1 MTHKIY
7 WAERGLRYL
16 YEVVTA
22 ELFMYTFCMIFM
34 RQDPRFTDAIWIAGI
49 FLLSYLIRDFAPNH
63 ILLTVGHLVLAGLLV
78 ILPGTVW
85 IRTVTGIYDI
95 GYLLPC
101 AVAYAKRGSG
111 LTDMSEPWPSILAGI
126 FVYFASIGMELP
138 VLSNLSYIAVALL
151 MAIYMMIRYIQGL
164 KRYIS
169 QTTEVSEQSI
179 RDIAFINGRVVLFL
193 AVLVL
198 LLMGACR
205 FLDLSGFVNV
215 LARAFAKVVQTVF
228 GAIMVI
234 WVFVLT
240 LLTKGGT
247 AATSLDYQDTLN
259 EYYQNSVKGYDV
271 FTLILKVFVVL
282 LLIFFLV
289 RILLQV
295 IRFLLK
301 PRSYADDVI
310 ELIAEEPN
318 QYKERIT
325 NRRIMHR
332 LTAEEQAR
340 KIYKKSILRYKDVIT
355 LNKRMTCEDIR
366 QEITKTEVGNV
377 EGISAIYEQ
386 IRYGAGEVD
395 NYVIREM
402 KAASGQNKRVNKKEN
417 KKGVVQN
424 EPEEKDDRIMGSH
437 HSTCSGCCG
446 TVSYTGDKKSE
457 K

>member
-240 LLTKGGT
+240 LLTKGGP

-318 QYKERIT
+318 QYKERII

-366 QEITKTEVGNV
+366 QEITETEVGNV

-417 KKGVVQN
+417 KKGVVQ
-424 EPEEKDDRIMGSH
+424 K
-437 HSTCSGCCG
+437 
-446 TVSYTGDKKSE
+446 
-457 K
+457 

>member
-205 FLDLSGFVNV
+205 FLNLSGFVNV

-240 LLTKGGT
+240 LLTKGGP

-417 KKGVVQN
+417 KKGVVQ
-424 EPEEKDDRIMGSH
+424 K
-437 HSTCSGCCG
+437 
-446 TVSYTGDKKSE
+446 
-457 K
+457 

>member
-34 RQDPRFTDAIWIAGI
+34 RQDPRFVDAIWIAGI

-101 AVAYAKRGSG
+101 AVAYAKRGSR

-126 FVYFASIGMELP
+126 IVYFASIGMELP

-205 FLDLSGFVNV
+205 FLDLSGFVTV

-240 LLTKGGT
+240 LLTKGGP

-271 FTLILKVFVVL
+271 FTLILKVVVVL

-289 RILLQV
+289 RILLKV

-310 ELIAEEPN
+310 EFIAEEPN
-318 QYKERIT
+318 QHKERIT
-325 NRRIMHR
+325 NSRIMHR
-332 LTAEEQAR
+332 LTAEERAR

-355 LNKRMTCEDIR
+355 FNKRMTCEDIR
-366 QEITKTEVGNV
+366 QEITETEVGNV

-417 KKGVVQN
+417 KKGVVQ
-424 EPEEKDDRIMGSH
+424 K
-437 HSTCSGCCG
+437 
-446 TVSYTGDKKSE
+446 
-457 K
+457 

>member
-240 LLTKGGT
+240 LLTKGGP

-259 EYYQNSVKGYDV
+259 EYYQNSVKEYDV

-417 KKGVVQN
+417 KKGVVQ
-424 EPEEKDDRIMGSH
+424 K
-437 HSTCSGCCG
+437 
-446 TVSYTGDKKSE
+446 
-457 K
+457 

>member
-34 RQDPRFTDAIWIAGI
+34 RQDPRFVDAIWIAGI

-111 LTDMSEPWPSILAGI
+111 LTDMSEPWPSISAGI

-240 LLTKGGT
+240 LLTKGGP

-366 QEITKTEVGNV
+366 QEITETEVGNV

-417 KKGVVQN
+417 KKGVVQ
-424 EPEEKDDRIMGSH
+424 K
-437 HSTCSGCCG
+437 
-446 TVSYTGDKKSE
+446 
-457 K
+457 

>member
-34 RQDPRFTDAIWIAGI
+34 RQDPRFVDAIWIAGI

-240 LLTKGGT
+240 LLTKGGP

-259 EYYQNSVKGYDV
+259 EYYQNSVKEYDV

-366 QEITKTEVGNV
+366 QEITETEVGNV

-417 KKGVVQN
+417 KKGVVQ
-424 EPEEKDDRIMGSH
+424 K
-437 HSTCSGCCG
+437 
-446 TVSYTGDKKSE
+446 
-457 K
+457 

>member
-138 VLSNLSYIAVALL
+138 VLSSLSYIAVVLL
-151 MAIYMMIRYIQGL
+151 MTIYMMIRYIQGL

-240 LLTKGGT
+240 LLTKGGP

-386 IRYGAGEVD
+386 IRYGAEEVD

-417 KKGVVQN
+417 KKGVVQ
-424 EPEEKDDRIMGSH
+424 K
-437 HSTCSGCCG
+437 
-446 TVSYTGDKKSE
+446 
-457 K
+457 

>member
-34 RQDPRFTDAIWIAGI
+34 RQDPRFVDAIWIAGI

-240 LLTKGGT
+240 LLTKGGP

-366 QEITKTEVGNV
+366 QEITETEVGNV

-402 KAASGQNKRVNKKEN
+402 KAASVQNKRVNKKEN
-417 KKGVVQN
+417 KKGVVQ
-424 EPEEKDDRIMGSH
+424 K
-437 HSTCSGCCG
+437 
-446 TVSYTGDKKSE
+446 
-457 K
+457 

>member
-34 RQDPRFTDAIWIAGI
+34 RQDPRFVDAIWIAGI

-101 AVAYAKRGSG
+101 AVAYAKRGSR

-126 FVYFASIGMELP
+126 IVYFASIGMELP

-205 FLDLSGFVNV
+205 FLDLSGFVTV

-240 LLTKGGT
+240 LLTKGGP

-271 FTLILKVFVVL
+271 FTLILKVVVVL

-289 RILLQV
+289 RILLKV
-295 IRFLLK
+295 IRSLLK

-310 ELIAEEPN
+310 EFIAEEPN
-318 QYKERIT
+318 QHKERIT
-325 NRRIMHR
+325 NSRIMHR
-332 LTAEEQAR
+332 LTAEERAR

-366 QEITKTEVGNV
+366 QEITETEVGNV

-417 KKGVVQN
+417 KKGVVQ
-424 EPEEKDDRIMGSH
+424 K
-437 HSTCSGCCG
+437 
-446 TVSYTGDKKSE
+446 
-457 K
+457 

>member
-34 RQDPRFTDAIWIAGI
+34 RQDPRFVDAIWIAGI

-63 ILLTVGHLVLAGLLV
+63 ILLTVGHLVLAGLLF

-101 AVAYAKRGSG
+101 AVAYAKRGSR

-126 FVYFASIGMELP
+126 IVYFASIGMELP

-164 KRYIS
+164 ERYIS

-240 LLTKGGT
+240 LLTKGGP

-366 QEITKTEVGNV
+366 QEITETEVGNV

-402 KAASGQNKRVNKKEN
+402 KAASVQNKRVNKKEN
-417 KKGVVQN
+417 KKGVVQ
-424 EPEEKDDRIMGSH
+424 K
-437 HSTCSGCCG
+437 
-446 TVSYTGDKKSE
+446 
-457 K
+457 

>member
-34 RQDPRFTDAIWIAGI
+34 RQDPRFVDAIWIAGI

-111 LTDMSEPWPSILAGI
+111 LTNMSEPWPSILAGI

-151 MAIYMMIRYIQGL
+151 MAIYMIIRYIQGL

-205 FLDLSGFVNV
+205 FLDLSGFVTV

-240 LLTKGGT
+240 LLTKGGP

-271 FTLILKVFVVL
+271 FTLILKVVVVL

-289 RILLQV
+289 RILLKV

-366 QEITKTEVGNV
+366 QEITETEVGNV

-402 KAASGQNKRVNKKEN
+402 KAASVQNKRVNKKEN
-417 KKGVVQN
+417 KKGVVQ
-424 EPEEKDDRIMGSH
+424 K
-437 HSTCSGCCG
+437 
-446 TVSYTGDKKSE
+446 
-457 K
+457 

>member
-34 RQDPRFTDAIWIAGI
+34 RQDPRFVDAIWIAGI

-63 ILLTVGHLVLAGLLV
+63 ILLTVGHLVLAGLLF

-101 AVAYAKRGSG
+101 AVAYAKRGSR
-111 LTDMSEPWPSILAGI
+111 LTDMSEPWPSILAEI
-126 FVYFASIGMELP
+126 IVYFASIGMELP

-164 KRYIS
+164 ERYIS

-240 LLTKGGT
+240 LLTKGGP
-247 AATSLDYQDTLN
+247 AATDLDYQNTLN

-271 FTLILKVFVVL
+271 FTLILKVVVVL

-289 RILLQV
+289 RILLKV

-310 ELIAEEPN
+310 EFIAEEPN
-318 QYKERIT
+318 QHKERIT
-325 NRRIMHR
+325 NSRIMHR
-332 LTAEEQAR
+332 LTAEERAR

-366 QEITKTEVGNV
+366 QEITETEVGNV

-417 KKGVVQN
+417 KKGVVQ
-424 EPEEKDDRIMGSH
+424 K
-437 HSTCSGCCG
+437 
-446 TVSYTGDKKSE
+446 
-457 K
+457 

>member
-289 RILLQV
+289 RILMQV

-417 KKGVVQN
+417 KKGVVQ
-424 EPEEKDDRIMGSH
+424 K
-437 HSTCSGCCG
+437 
-446 TVSYTGDKKSE
+446 
-457 K
+457 

>member
-34 RQDPRFTDAIWIAGI
+34 RQDPRFVDAIWIAGI

-205 FLDLSGFVNV
+205 FLDLFGFVNV

-240 LLTKGGT
+240 LLTKGGP

-366 QEITKTEVGNV
+366 QEITETEVGNV

-402 KAASGQNKRVNKKEN
+402 KAASVQNKRVNKKEN
-417 KKGVVQN
+417 KKGVVQ
-424 EPEEKDDRIMGSH
+424 K
-437 HSTCSGCCG
+437 
-446 TVSYTGDKKSE
+446 
-457 K
+457 

>member
-34 RQDPRFTDAIWIAGI
+34 RQDPRFVDAIWIAGI

-417 KKGVVQN
+417 KKGVVQ
-424 EPEEKDDRIMGSH
+424 K
-437 HSTCSGCCG
+437 
-446 TVSYTGDKKSE
+446 
-457 K
+457 

>member
-1 MTHKIY
+1 M
-7 WAERGLRYL
+7 RYL

-34 RQDPRFTDAIWIAGI
+34 RQDPRFVDAIWIAGI

-240 LLTKGGT
+240 LLTKGGP

-366 QEITKTEVGNV
+366 QEITETEVGNV

-402 KAASGQNKRVNKKEN
+402 KAASVQNKRVNKKKIKRE
-417 KKGVVQN
+417 
-424 EPEEKDDRIMGSH
+424 
-437 HSTCSGCCG
+437 
-446 TVSYTGDKKSE
+446 
-457 K
+457 

>member
-34 RQDPRFTDAIWIAGI
+34 RQDPRFVDVIWIAGI

-240 LLTKGGT
+240 LLTKGGP

-366 QEITKTEVGNV
+366 QEITGTEVGNV

-402 KAASGQNKRVNKKEN
+402 KAASVQNKRVNKKEN
-417 KKGVVQN
+417 KKGVVQ
-424 EPEEKDDRIMGSH
+424 K
-437 HSTCSGCCG
+437 
-446 TVSYTGDKKSE
+446 
-457 K
+457 

>member
-34 RQDPRFTDAIWIAGI
+34 RQDPRFVDAIWIAGI

-240 LLTKGGT
+240 LLTKGGP

-332 LTAEEQAR
+332 LTAEEQVR

-366 QEITKTEVGNV
+366 QEITETEVGNV

-402 KAASGQNKRVNKKEN
+402 KAASVQNKRVNKKEN
-417 KKGVVQN
+417 KKGVVQ
-424 EPEEKDDRIMGSH
+424 K
-437 HSTCSGCCG
+437 
-446 TVSYTGDKKSE
+446 
-457 K
+457 

>member
-16 YEVVTA
+16 YEVVAA

-63 ILLTVGHLVLAGLLV
+63 ILLTIGHLVLAGLLV

-85 IRTVTGIYDI
+85 IRMVTGIYDI

-101 AVAYAKRGSG
+101 AVAYAKRGSR

-126 FVYFASIGMELP
+126 IIYFASIGMKLS

-179 RDIAFINGRVVLFL
+179 RDIAVINGRVVLFL

-240 LLTKGGT
+240 LLTKGGS
-247 AATSLDYQDTLN
+247 AATDLDYQDTLN

-301 PRSYADDVI
+301 PRSHADDVI

-332 LTAEEQAR
+332 LTAEERAR

-366 QEITKTEVGNV
+366 QEITETEGGNV

-395 NYVIREM
+395 NHVIREM
-402 KAASGQNKRVNKKEN
+402 KAASGQNKRVNE
-417 KKGVVQN
+417 KG
-424 EPEEKDDRIMGSH
+424 K
-437 HSTCSGCCG
+437 
-446 TVSYTGDKKSE
+446 
-457 K
+457 

>member
-34 RQDPRFTDAIWIAGI
+34 RQDPRFVDAIWIAGI

-63 ILLTVGHLVLAGLLV
+63 ILLTVGHLVLAGLLI

-240 LLTKGGT
+240 LLTKGGP

-366 QEITKTEVGNV
+366 QEITETEVGNV

-417 KKGVVQN
+417 KKGVVQ
-424 EPEEKDDRIMGSH
+424 K
-437 HSTCSGCCG
+437 
-446 TVSYTGDKKSE
+446 
-457 K
+457 

>member
-63 ILLTVGHLVLAGLLV
+63 ILLTVGHLVLAGLLI

-126 FVYFASIGMELP
+126 IIYFASIGMKLS

-240 LLTKGGT
+240 LLTKGGP

-366 QEITKTEVGNV
+366 QEITETEVGNV

-417 KKGVVQN
+417 KKGVVQ
-424 EPEEKDDRIMGSH
+424 K
-437 HSTCSGCCG
+437 
-446 TVSYTGDKKSE
+446 
-457 K
+457 

>member
-126 FVYFASIGMELP
+126 FVYFASIGMKLS

-240 LLTKGGT
+240 LLTKGGP

-366 QEITKTEVGNV
+366 QEITETEVGNV

-417 KKGVVQN
+417 KKGVVQ
-424 EPEEKDDRIMGSH
+424 K
-437 HSTCSGCCG
+437 
-446 TVSYTGDKKSE
+446 
-457 K
+457 

>member
-34 RQDPRFTDAIWIAGI
+34 RQDPRFVDAIWIAGI

-179 RDIAFINGRVVLFL
+179 RDIACINGRVVVFL

-240 LLTKGGT
+240 LLTKGGP

-366 QEITKTEVGNV
+366 QEITETEVGNV

-402 KAASGQNKRVNKKEN
+402 KAASVQNKRVNKKEN
-417 KKGVVQN
+417 KKGVVQ
-424 EPEEKDDRIMGSH
+424 K
-437 HSTCSGCCG
+437 
-446 TVSYTGDKKSE
+446 
-457 K
+457 

>member
-22 ELFMYTFCMIFM
+22 ELFMNTFCMIFM
-34 RQDPRFTDAIWIAGI
+34 RQDPRFVDAIWIAGI

-85 IRTVTGIYDI
+85 IRMVTGIYDI

-126 FVYFASIGMELP
+126 FVYFASIGMKLS

-240 LLTKGGT
+240 LLTKGGP

-417 KKGVVQN
+417 KKGVVQ
-424 EPEEKDDRIMGSH
+424 K
-437 HSTCSGCCG
+437 
-446 TVSYTGDKKSE
+446 
-457 K
+457 

>member
-16 YEVVTA
+16 YEVVAA

-34 RQDPRFTDAIWIAGI
+34 RQDPRFTDAIWIAGV
-49 FLLSYLIRDFAPNH
+49 FLLSYLIRDFVPNH
-63 ILLTVGHLVLAGLLV
+63 ILLTGGHLVLAGLLF

-85 IRTVTGIYDI
+85 IRAVTGIYDI

-101 AVAYAKRGSG
+101 AVAYAKRGSR

-126 FVYFASIGMELP
+126 IVYFSSIGMKLS

-169 QTTEVSEQSI
+169 QTTEISEQSI
-179 RDIAFINGRVVLFL
+179 RDIAVINGRVVLFL

-240 LLTKGGT
+240 LLTKGGS
-247 AATSLDYQDTLN
+247 AATDLDYQDTLN

-301 PRSYADDVI
+301 PRSHADDVI
-310 ELIAEEPN
+310 ELIAEEPR

-325 NRRIMHR
+325 DRRIMHR
-332 LTAEEQAR
+332 LTAEERAR

-366 QEITKTEVGNV
+366 QEITETEVGNV

-395 NYVIREM
+395 NHVIREM
-402 KAASGQNKRVNKKEN
+402 KAASGQNKRVNE
-417 KKGVVQN
+417 KG
-424 EPEEKDDRIMGSH
+424 K
-437 HSTCSGCCG
+437 
-446 TVSYTGDKKSE
+446 
-457 K
+457 

>member
-34 RQDPRFTDAIWIAGI
+34 RQDPRFTDAIWITGI

-126 FVYFASIGMELP
+126 IIYFASIGMKLS

-240 LLTKGGT
+240 LLTKGGP

-366 QEITKTEVGNV
+366 QEITETEVGNV

-417 KKGVVQN
+417 KKGVVQ
-424 EPEEKDDRIMGSH
+424 K
-437 HSTCSGCCG
+437 
-446 TVSYTGDKKSE
+446 
-457 K
+457 

>member
-34 RQDPRFTDAIWIAGI
+34 RQDPRFVNAIWIAGI

-101 AVAYAKRGSG
+101 AVAYAKRGSR

-126 FVYFASIGMELP
+126 IVYFASIGMELP

-205 FLDLSGFVNV
+205 FLDLSGFVTV

-240 LLTKGGT
+240 LLTKGGP

-271 FTLILKVFVVL
+271 FTLILKVVVVL

-289 RILLQV
+289 RILLKV

-310 ELIAEEPN
+310 EFIAEEPN
-318 QYKERIT
+318 QHKERIT
-325 NRRIMHR
+325 NSRIMHR

-366 QEITKTEVGNV
+366 QEITETEVGNV

-402 KAASGQNKRVNKKEN
+402 KAASVQNKRVNKKEN
-417 KKGVVQN
+417 KKGVVQ
-424 EPEEKDDRIMGSH
+424 K
-437 HSTCSGCCG
+437 
-446 TVSYTGDKKSE
+446 
-457 K
+457 

>member
-49 FLLSYLIRDFAPNH
+49 FLLSYLIRNFAPNH

-240 LLTKGGT
+240 LLTKGGP

-402 KAASGQNKRVNKKEN
+402 KAASVQNKRVNKKEN
-417 KKGVVQN
+417 KKGVVQ
-424 EPEEKDDRIMGSH
+424 K
-437 HSTCSGCCG
+437 
-446 TVSYTGDKKSE
+446 
-457 K
+457 

>member
-16 YEVVTA
+16 YEVVAA

-63 ILLTVGHLVLAGLLV
+63 ILLTIGHLVLAGLLV

-85 IRTVTGIYDI
+85 IRMVTGIYDI

-101 AVAYAKRGSG
+101 AVAYAKRGSR

-126 FVYFASIGMELP
+126 IIYFASIGMKLS

-169 QTTEVSEQSI
+169 QTTEISEQSI
-179 RDIAFINGRVVLFL
+179 RDIAVINGRVVLFL

-240 LLTKGGT
+240 LLTKGGS
-247 AATSLDYQDTLN
+247 AATDLDYQDTLN

-301 PRSYADDVI
+301 PRSHADDVI
-310 ELIAEEPN
+310 ELIAEEPR

-325 NRRIMHR
+325 DRRIMHR
-332 LTAEEQAR
+332 LTAEERAR

-366 QEITKTEVGNV
+366 QEITETEVGNV

-395 NYVIREM
+395 NHVIREM
-402 KAASGQNKRVNKKEN
+402 KAASGQNKRVNE
-417 KKGVVQN
+417 KG
-424 EPEEKDDRIMGSH
+424 K
-437 HSTCSGCCG
+437 
-446 TVSYTGDKKSE
+446 
-457 K
+457 

>member
-78 ILPGTVW
+78 ISPGTVW

-240 LLTKGGT
+240 LLTKGGP
-247 AATSLDYQDTLN
+247 AATGLDYQDTLN

-310 ELIAEEPN
+310 EFIAEEPD

-325 NRRIMHR
+325 DRRIMHR
-332 LTAEEQAR
+332 LTAEERAR
-340 KIYKKSILRYKDVIT
+340 KIYKKSILRYKDAIT

-366 QEITKTEVGNV
+366 KEITETEVGNV

-402 KAASGQNKRVNKKEN
+402 KAASGQNKRVNKKR
-417 KKGVVQN
+417 K
-424 EPEEKDDRIMGSH
+424 
-437 HSTCSGCCG
+437 
-446 TVSYTGDKKSE
+446 
-457 K
+457 

>member
-34 RQDPRFTDAIWIAGI
+34 RQDPRFVDAIWIAGI

-63 ILLTVGHLVLAGLLV
+63 ILLTVGHLVLAGLLF

-101 AVAYAKRGSG
+101 AVAYAKRGSR

-126 FVYFASIGMELP
+126 IVYFASIGMELP

-164 KRYIS
+164 ERYIS

-240 LLTKGGT
+240 LLTKGGP
-247 AATSLDYQDTLN
+247 AATDLDYQNTLN

-271 FTLILKVFVVL
+271 FTLILKVVVVL

-289 RILLQV
+289 RILLKV

-310 ELIAEEPN
+310 EFIAEEPN
-318 QYKERIT
+318 QHKERIT
-325 NRRIMHR
+325 NSRIMHR
-332 LTAEEQAR
+332 LTAEERAR

-366 QEITKTEVGNV
+366 QEITETEVGNV

-402 KAASGQNKRVNKKEN
+402 KAASGQSKRVNKKEN
-417 KKGVVQN
+417 KKGVVQ
-424 EPEEKDDRIMGSH
+424 K
-437 HSTCSGCCG
+437 
-446 TVSYTGDKKSE
+446 
-457 K
+457 

>member
-34 RQDPRFTDAIWIAGI
+34 RQDPRFVDAIWIAGI

-111 LTDMSEPWPSILAGI
+111 LTDMSEPWPSILAGV

-240 LLTKGGT
+240 LLTKGGP

-366 QEITKTEVGNV
+366 QEITETEVGNV

-402 KAASGQNKRVNKKEN
+402 KAASVQNKRVNKKEN
-417 KKGVVQN
+417 KKGVVQ
-424 EPEEKDDRIMGSH
+424 K
-437 HSTCSGCCG
+437 
-446 TVSYTGDKKSE
+446 
-457 K
+457 

>member
-34 RQDPRFTDAIWIAGI
+34 RQDPRFVDAIWIAGI

-63 ILLTVGHLVLAGLLV
+63 ILLTVGHLVLAGLLF

-101 AVAYAKRGSG
+101 AVAYAKRGSR

-240 LLTKGGT
+240 LLTKGGP

-366 QEITKTEVGNV
+366 QEITETEVGNV

-402 KAASGQNKRVNKKEN
+402 KAASVQNKRVNKKEN
-417 KKGVVQN
+417 KKGVVQ
-424 EPEEKDDRIMGSH
+424 K
-437 HSTCSGCCG
+437 
-446 TVSYTGDKKSE
+446 
-457 K
+457 

>member
-169 QTTEVSEQSI
+169 QTIEVSEQSI

-240 LLTKGGT
+240 LLTKGGP

-417 KKGVVQN
+417 KKGVVQ
-424 EPEEKDDRIMGSH
+424 K
-437 HSTCSGCCG
+437 
-446 TVSYTGDKKSE
+446 
-457 K
+457 

>member
-34 RQDPRFTDAIWIAGI
+34 RQDPRFVDAIWIAGI

-240 LLTKGGT
+240 LLTKGGP

-310 ELIAEEPN
+310 ELIAEEPD

-366 QEITKTEVGNV
+366 QEITETEVGNV

-402 KAASGQNKRVNKKEN
+402 KAASVQNKRVNKKEN
-417 KKGVVQN
+417 KKGVVQ
-424 EPEEKDDRIMGSH
+424 K
-437 HSTCSGCCG
+437 
-446 TVSYTGDKKSE
+446 
-457 K
+457 

>member
-34 RQDPRFTDAIWIAGI
+34 RQDPRFVDAIWIAGI

-228 GAIMVI
+228 GTIMVI

-240 LLTKGGT
+240 LLTKGGP

-366 QEITKTEVGNV
+366 QEITETEVGNV

-402 KAASGQNKRVNKKEN
+402 KAASVQNKRVNKKEN
-417 KKGVVQN
+417 KKGVVQ
-424 EPEEKDDRIMGSH
+424 K
-437 HSTCSGCCG
+437 
-446 TVSYTGDKKSE
+446 
-457 K
+457 

>member
-16 YEVVTA
+16 YEVVAA

-63 ILLTVGHLVLAGLLV
+63 ILLTIGHLVLAGLLV

-85 IRTVTGIYDI
+85 IRMVTGIYDI

-101 AVAYAKRGSG
+101 AVAYAKRGSR

-126 FVYFASIGMELP
+126 IVYFASIGMKLS

-164 KRYIS
+164 KCYIS
-169 QTTEVSEQSI
+169 QTTEISEQSI
-179 RDIAFINGRVVLFL
+179 RDIAVINGRVVLFL

-240 LLTKGGT
+240 LLTKGGS
-247 AATSLDYQDTLN
+247 AATDLDYQDTLN

-301 PRSYADDVI
+301 PRSHADDVI
-310 ELIAEEPN
+310 ELIAEEPR

-325 NRRIMHR
+325 DRRIMHR
-332 LTAEEQAR
+332 LTAEERAR

-366 QEITKTEVGNV
+366 QEITETEVGNV

-395 NYVIREM
+395 NHVIREM
-402 KAASGQNKRVNKKEN
+402 KAASGQNKRVNE
-417 KKGVVQN
+417 KG
-424 EPEEKDDRIMGSH
+424 K
-437 HSTCSGCCG
+437 
-446 TVSYTGDKKSE
+446 
-457 K
+457 

>member
-16 YEVVTA
+16 YEVVAA

-34 RQDPRFTDAIWIAGI
+34 RQDPRFVDAIWIAGI

-138 VLSNLSYIAVALL
+138 VLSSLSYIAVVLL
-151 MAIYMMIRYIQGL
+151 MTIYMMIRYIQGL

-240 LLTKGGT
+240 LLTKGGP

-318 QYKERIT
+318 QHKERIT

-366 QEITKTEVGNV
+366 QEITETEIGNV

-417 KKGVVQN
+417 KKGVVQ
-424 EPEEKDDRIMGSH
+424 K
-437 HSTCSGCCG
+437 
-446 TVSYTGDKKSE
+446 
-457 K
+457 

>member
-34 RQDPRFTDAIWIAGI
+34 RQDPRFVDAIWIAGI

-240 LLTKGGT
+240 LLTKGGPT
-247 AATSLDYQDTLN
+247 ATSLDYQDTLN

-366 QEITKTEVGNV
+366 QEITETEVGNV

-402 KAASGQNKRVNKKEN
+402 KAASVQNKRVNKKEN
-417 KKGVVQN
+417 KKGVVQ
-424 EPEEKDDRIMGSH
+424 K
-437 HSTCSGCCG
+437 
-446 TVSYTGDKKSE
+446 
-457 K
+457 